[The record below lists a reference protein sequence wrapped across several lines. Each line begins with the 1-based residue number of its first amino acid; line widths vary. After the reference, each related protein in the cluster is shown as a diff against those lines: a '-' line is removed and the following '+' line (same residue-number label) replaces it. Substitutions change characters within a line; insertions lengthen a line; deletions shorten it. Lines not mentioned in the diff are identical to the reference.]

1 MGPPWPK
8 TLLLRKFAVF
18 WEAMVMRL
26 LHELLRAIRK
36 MPRSW
41 LPLHDKR
48 QVLYRDEINR
58 AWSNAVT

>member
-1 MGPPWPK
+1 MAENAIIEKIRGILGSHVEGQLEAPP
-8 TLLLRKFAVF
+8 A
-18 WEAMVMRL
+18 A
-26 LHELLRAIRK
+26 RK